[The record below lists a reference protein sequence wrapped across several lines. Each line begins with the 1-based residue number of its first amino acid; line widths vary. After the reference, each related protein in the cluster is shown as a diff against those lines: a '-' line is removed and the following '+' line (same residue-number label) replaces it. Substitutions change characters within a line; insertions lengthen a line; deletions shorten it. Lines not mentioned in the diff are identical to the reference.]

1 MSATEQTSLLDLLAA
16 AEEEA
21 AAPVDALVDPALL
34 HDERGRLRRGL
45 PTADGDGGTFT
56 DRQAEAIA
64 RRGPTL
70 VSAGAG
76 AGKTSV
82 LVERYV
88 RLLVED
94 ETLDTGQI
102 LAITFT
108 EKAAAEMRERA
119 RRRLDALL
127 QGTETPERWRLEDA
141 WIGTFHAVAQ
151 RLLRRHALAA
161 GLDPDVAVIDGTRAA
176 ELRRTAYE
184 QALRGWLRGDPDRD
198 ATLALDPLGLAG
210 SYGLDLLRQETLAL
224 LDLRRTQGRDPAD
237 EPGLAVP
244 AATPLPD
251 GAATRGAGAVAALRD
266 ALRDARSEVGDA
278 LDAGP
283 SAAARRA
290 GEQLLELAVR
300 IEADLD
306 AAAGRSGG
314 VPASS
319 VVGEWI
325 VPPRRSATVKGP
337 ACEALRAAVDD
348 LARAARAAE
357 LLPRGEA
364 EVVLREA
371 LLRATARRYRR
382 LKRERS
388 VVDFDDLLLGLLRLL
403 RRRRDLAAMLRR
415 RFRHVLVDEFQDTN
429 PVQLELVAL
438 LSEPDR
444 RFHVGDRL
452 QAIYGFRH
460 ATVRGF
466 DEAAAEAEAG
476 GGRLALDETFRCPA
490 PVLALTNRVG
500 AAAHADYQPLVGG
513 HERAPGDRR
522 DAPEVEVHLVAESPE
537 HAREV
542 AAAQAAAA
550 EESGGEPEPPPIDP
564 DEAGHVAALVQELL
578 DAGRRP
584 GDIALLVRRTAPVAA
599 LERALLQ
606 HGIDAVPAVAAPLL
620 EALEVRELEAWLRA
634 LANPRDDVALLGALR
649 LPTAGVDADAL
660 VPLAAE
666 HRAALEEARAT
677 GGEPPALWDTV
688 RALDDREATVAMP
701 DPARDELDLQVLAL
715 LRHRAL
721 ARRGGPGA
729 VLAEILADGAYRAAI
744 LARPGAARR
753 WSAVQAFADWVEEQE
768 AAGDDLHALV
778 RRIADDRADGPSSPI
793 VLDGAAVRISTI
805 HRAKGLEWPVVI
817 CCDLGS
823 RINADRPRV
832 IVDPD
837 PASARIGLRLGV
849 GKDAVGLWDHDAL
862 KAEADRTQAEE
873 ERRLVHVA
881 LTRAK
886 ERLILCGVW
895 PPEKA
900 QDGVPATRL
909 APKGVPVGARP
920 GASHHDLLPRT
931 PPIRWL
937 LPLVADAEAWPAIG
951 EEGTLTVEDPTSGT
965 RAPATV
971 RLLVRDP
978 RGPLMAPPLRPAGAP
993 RPVERAREAGDG
1005 PAVAPHREP
1014 VPAAP
1019 AHPLP
1024 AAVSATSLAQRLGLG
1039 VHDDAVAAPEAT
1051 VDPDAARRRGLLV
1064 HGLLEQRLAGGAGDL
1079 AALAADLEL
1088 PHPSAGEEARARA
1101 LADALAASPAA
1112 ALVRAAP
1119 PQRRHVERDLLY
1131 ELGGA
1136 RPLVQGVVD
1145 AWIDH
1150 EDGSVTIVDW
1160 KTGVLGD
1167 VLGPAQA
1174 LQRDVYALGALLT
1187 GAPAVE
1193 VRVVGVDADGLAR
1206 EIVATIG
1213 SSELPALRER
1223 LAAAVDAAQEQPP
1236 PRA

>member
-1 MSATEQTSLLDLLAA
+1 MSATDQTSLLDLIAA
-16 AEEEA
+16 AEEEQ
-21 AAPVDALVDPALL
+21 AAPVDRLVDPALL
-34 HDERGRLRRGL
+34 HDERGRLRRDL
-45 PTADGDGGTFT
+45 PTAGGGTFT

-127 QGTETPERWRLEDA
+127 QGAETPERWRLEDA

-176 ELRRTAYE
+176 ELRRLAYE

-198 ATLALDPLGLAG
+198 GALALDPLGLAG

-237 EPGLAVP
+237 EPGIAVP

-251 GAATRGAGAVAALRD
+251 GAATRGAAAVAALRVALAEARAEVAD
-266 ALRDARSEVGDA
+266 ALG
-278 LDAGP
+278 AGP

-290 GEQLLELAVR
+290 GEQLLELALR
-300 IEADLD
+300 IDAELD
-306 AAAGRSGG
+306 AAAGRADG
-314 VPASS
+314 VPEAS
-319 VVGEWI
+319 VVGEWAL
-325 VPPRRSATVKGP
+325 PPRRSATVKGP

-348 LARAARAAE
+348 LGRAARAAE

-364 EVVLREA
+364 EVVLRDA

-403 RRRRDLAAMLRR
+403 RRRHDLAAMLRR

-444 RFHVGDRL
+444 RFQVGDRL

-466 DEAAAEAEAG
+466 DDAAAEAEAR

-490 PVLALTNRVG
+490 SVLALTNRVG

-513 HERAPGDRR
+513 HDRAPEDRR

-550 EESGGEPEPPPIDP
+550 EEAGGEPEPPPIDP

-677 GGEPPALWDTV
+677 GAEPPALWDTV

-805 HRAKGLEWPVVI
+805 HRAKGLEWPVVV

-837 PASARIGLRLGV
+837 PASPRIGLRLGV
-849 GKDAVGLWDHDAL
+849 GKEAVGLWDHDAL
-862 KAEADRTQAEE
+862 KAEADRAQAEE
-873 ERRLVHVA
+873 ERRLLHVA

-909 APKGVPVGARP
+909 APKGVPVEARP
-920 GASHHDLLPRT
+920 GEPHHDLQPRT

-937 LPLVADAEAWPAIG
+937 LPLVADADAWPAIG
-951 EEGTLTVEDPTSGT
+951 EEATLTVADPTAGT

-978 RGPLMAPPLRPAGAP
+978 RGPLMAPPLRATGER
-993 RPVERAREAGDG
+993 RPVERPRDG
-1005 PAVAPHREP
+1005 GEGPLVLAPHREP
-1014 VPAAP
+1014 PPVGP

-1039 VHDDAVAAPEAT
+1039 AHDDAGAAPEAAA
-1051 VDPDAARRRGLLV
+1051 DPEAARRRGVLV
-1064 HGLLEQRLAGGAGDL
+1064 HGLLEQALAGGSGDL
-1079 AALAADLEL
+1079 AALVADLEL
-1088 PHPSAGEEARARA
+1088 PPPSAEEEARARA
-1101 LADALAASPAA
+1101 LADALAASPTGT
-1112 ALVRAAP
+1112 LVRAAAP
-1119 PQRRHVERDLLY
+1119 SRRHLERELLY

-1150 EDGSVTIVDW
+1150 EDGRVTIVDW
-1160 KTGVLGD
+1160 KTGALGD

-1193 VRVVGVDADGLAR
+1193 VRVVGVEASGVAR
-1206 EIVATIG
+1206 EVVSTVAG
-1213 SSELPALRER
+1213 GELPALRER

-1236 PRA
+1236 RRS